1 MSQQRVFRKEFG
13 FSSGQIGECAEH
25 KGGRWWFH
33 PAQKTFL
40 QRMEVETDTLF
51 DGGVYTQHELNLSF
65 VKMGVLKSRM
75 NLVYGTRLSQA
86 AANKLV
92 PSCAIYQFHE
102 RMSQVAST
110 GAVPMESSVRLWRD
124 SGSPFLWKGT
134 EQISASQF
142 DGWAW
147 QKPFPAS

>member
-51 DGGVYTQHELNLSF
+51 DRGVYTQHELNLYF

-75 NLVYGTRLSQA
+75 NLVYCTRLSQA
-86 AANKLV
+86 AASKLV
-92 PSCAIYQFHE
+92 PSCAIYRFHE

-110 GAVPMESSVRLWRD
+110 GSIGRRVFRRAGRRLSRGGMLR
-124 SGSPFLWKGT
+124 SNAANRLFIIGIL
-134 EQISASQF
+134 
-142 DGWAW
+142 
-147 QKPFPAS
+147 